1 MNFTTISHATGIST
15 DNLLKAWKNAGLYEG
30 KSPGPTGTLPADK
43 VAPFLEWIGAPKT
56 RRKDGPATQ
65 AAAQLLAEFRAG
77 MHQNGHVDT
86 RKEYAPVANPGVK
99 MVVPDQRF
107 KPGAEFKKPVQHRT
121 RTAKQ
126 PDAQPI
132 TPEPVKRGILA
143 RIFAPIVRAITTT
156 TKLDVVYYFTL
167 GIACYGAWQGLG
179 RSEMGIS
186 FGVVY
191 TLISLHALGMAKD
204 PANKGTAVAGISAVV
219 VLEIVGFFI
228 DLSMFNL
235 RIWQVAKQDLLP
247 FRSYEIWIPFWI
259 AVIVAALQRIFG
271 GVYPVMMTFFL
282 TSEKRDSAEKAK
294 RDAEASAAHVTELR
308 AALEDAAK
316 QWHWAS
322 GKTVFDETFTE
333 KAGTLAE
340 KYYQILN
347 QTK

>member
-1 MNFTTISHATGIST
+1 MTIRHIST
-15 DNLLKAWKNAGLYEG
+15 ATATTTDAVVKVWKKQPFGPHPGLDTPLPKEQAEHLLTVMAQ
-30 KSPGPTGTLPADK
+30 PT
-43 VAPFLEWIGAPKT
+43 T
-56 RRKDGPATQ
+56 RRTPEAAR
-65 AAAQLLAEFRAG
+65 AAATLLAEFRAG

-282 TSEKRDSAEKAK
+282 TSEKRESAEKEK
-294 RDAEASAAHVTELR
+294 RDAEQSAAHVTELR

-316 QWHWAS
+316 QWAIAS
-322 GKTVFDETFTE
+322 GQNHFDTE

-340 KYYQILN
+340 RYYTVLK
-347 QTK
+347 QTAANGG

>member
-1 MNFTTISHATGIST
+1 MNFTTISTATGIST

-65 AAAQLLAEFRAG
+65 AAATLLAEFRAG

-99 MVVPDQRF
+99 MVVPDQHF

-121 RTAKQ
+121 RTTKQ

-132 TPEPVKRGILA
+132 TPEAVNLRFTWPQIGMLD
-143 RIFAPIVRAITTT
+143 IVYLSTIATA
-156 TKLDVVYYFTL
+156 VYGLWFTL
-167 GIACYGAWQGLG
+167 REMGAAFAVPYCLISWHALRMAKNPASRSTAQVGIA
-179 RSEMGIS
+179 
-186 FGVVY
+186 
-191 TLISLHALGMAKD
+191 
-204 PANKGTAVAGISAVV
+204 AVV
-219 VLEIVGFFI
+219 VLEILTFFVH
-228 DLSMFNL
+228 LVLFNL
-235 RIWQVAKQDLLP
+235 RTVQAAKAGVLP
-247 FRSYEIWIPFWI
+247 FEYSFYGSLEMPFVI
-259 AVIVAALQRIFG
+259 ACILAGLFSAAGIYA
-271 GVYPVMMTFFL
+271 VSVTFL
-282 TSEKRDSAEKAK
+282 GTSEKHAAAEKAK

>member
-1 MNFTTISHATGIST
+1 MTIRHISASTATTT
-15 DNLLKAWKNAGLYEG
+15 DAVVKVWKKQTFGPHPGLDTPLPKEQAEHLLTVMAQ
-30 KSPGPTGTLPADK
+30 PT
-43 VAPFLEWIGAPKT
+43 T
-56 RRKDGPATQ
+56 RRTPEAAQ
-65 AAAQLLAEFRAG
+65 AAAQLLAEFRAS
-77 MHQNGHVDT
+77 MHQNGHMEAVT
-86 RKEYAPVANPGVK
+86 PRTVTPPAQP
-99 MVVPDQRF
+99 
-107 KPGAEFKKPVQHRT
+107 KPVQHRT

-126 PDAQPI
+126 PEIQPI

-143 RIFAPIVRAITTT
+143 RIFAPIIRAITTT

-179 RSEMGIS
+179 RSEMGVS

-191 TLISLHALGMAKD
+191 TLVSLHALGMAKD

-294 RDAEASAAHVTELR
+294 RDAEQSAAHVTELR

-316 QWHWAS
+316 QWAIAS
-322 GKTVFDETFTE
+322 GQNHFDTE

-340 KYYQILN
+340 KYYRTLN

>member
-77 MHQNGHVDT
+77 KHQNGHMEAVT
-86 RKEYAPVANPGVK
+86 PRTVTPPAQP
-99 MVVPDQRF
+99 
-107 KPGAEFKKPVQHRT
+107 KPVQHRT

-126 PDAQPI
+126 PEIQPI
-132 TPEPVKRGILA
+132 TPEPVKRRFTWPQIGMLD
-143 RIFAPIVRAITTT
+143 IVYLSTIATA
-156 TKLDVVYYFTL
+156 VYGLWFTL
-167 GIACYGAWQGLG
+167 REMGAAFAVPYCLISWHALRMAKNPASRSTAQVGIA
-179 RSEMGIS
+179 
-186 FGVVY
+186 
-191 TLISLHALGMAKD
+191 
-204 PANKGTAVAGISAVV
+204 AVV
-219 VLEIVGFFI
+219 VLEVLTFFVH
-228 DLSMFNL
+228 LVLFNL
-235 RIWQVAKQDLLP
+235 RTVQAAKAGVLP
-247 FRSYEIWIPFWI
+247 FEYSFYGSLEMPFVI
-259 AVIVAALQRIFG
+259 ACILAGLFSAAGIYA
-271 GVYPVMMTFFL
+271 VSVTFL
-282 TSEKRDSAEKAK
+282 GTSEKHALAEKAK
-294 RDAEASAAHVTELR
+294 RDAEQSAAHVTELR

-340 KYYQILN
+340 RYYAILK
-347 QTK
+347 QTAANGG

>member
-30 KSPGPTGTLPADK
+30 KSPGPTGALPADK

-77 MHQNGHVDT
+77 QHQNGHV
-86 RKEYAPVANPGVK
+86 EPANPRTVT
-99 MVVPDQRF
+99 PSAQP
-107 KPGAEFKKPVQHRT
+107 KPAQHRT

-132 TPEPVKRGILA
+132 TPQPVKRGIVA
-143 RIFAPIVRAITTT
+143 RTFAPIIRAVTTT

-167 GIACYGAWQGLG
+167 GVACYGAWQGLG
-179 RSEMGIS
+179 RSEMGVS

-191 TLISLHALGMAKD
+191 TLVSLHALGMAKD

-259 AVIVAALQRIFG
+259 AVILAALQRIFG

-294 RDAEASAAHVTELR
+294 RDAEQSAAHVTELR

-316 QWHWAS
+316 QWAIAS
-322 GKTVFDETFTE
+322 GQNHFDTE

-340 KYYQILN
+340 KYFTILN
-347 QTK
+347 QTND